1 MTAQTFACS
10 AWTTTDGAHTVAA
23 VRIRVSHPAS
33 VDDLVRFL
41 ERMGF
46 AAVECDYAA
55 ICVELGGERTAPEFR
70 HSSSSTSRFGRRLGQ
85 ASWQR
90 SNPRTL
96 SAHSAAASGRFRSA
110 HHGLN
115 VRARGAWSDLG
126 SEL

>member
-55 ICVELGGERTAPEFR
+55 ICVELGGERTAPEF
-70 HSSSSTSRFGRRLGQ
+70 Q
-85 ASWQR
+85 AQLELYVQVWQATR
-90 SNPRTL
+90 PGVV
-96 SAHSAAASGRFRSA
+96 AALEPEDA
-110 HHGLN
+110 
-115 VRARGAWSDLG
+115 VGA
-126 SEL
+126 